1 MSEAEGEGKKEEMLE
16 VKIERQKTKPCK
28 AKNLKV
34 IDHLGTFYATF
45 DGSNMWKMDKVEY
58 GIWQMC
64 DGSRTI
70 DQLVTALAS
79 RIGHNHEDVR
89 PVVEEI
95 LEGLT
100 KMKFIERIE

>member
-1 MSEAEGEGKKEEMLE
+1 MPEAEGEIKKEEALE
-16 VKIERQKTKPCK
+16 AKKSKPCK

-64 DGSRTI
+64 DGNRTLE
-70 DQLVTALAS
+70 QLVIALAA
-79 RIGHNHEDVR
+79 RIGHNNEDVS

-95 LEGLT
+95 LSQLT
-100 KMKFIERIE
+100 KMKFIEWID

>member
-1 MSEAEGEGKKEEMLE
+1 MPEAEGEIKKEETLE
-16 VKIERQKTKPCK
+16 VKKLKPCK

-34 IDHLGTFYATF
+34 IDHLDTFYATF
-45 DGSNMWKMDKVEY
+45 DGSNMWKMEKVSY

-70 DQLVTALAS
+70 DQLVTALAA
-79 RIGHNHEDVR
+79 RIGHSHEDVR

-100 KMKFIERIE
+100 KMKFIEWIE